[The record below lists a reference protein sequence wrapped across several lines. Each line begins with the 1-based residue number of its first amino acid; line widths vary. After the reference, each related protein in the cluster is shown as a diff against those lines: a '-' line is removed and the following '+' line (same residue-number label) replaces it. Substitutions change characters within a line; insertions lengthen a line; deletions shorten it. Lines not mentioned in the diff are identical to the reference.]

1 MTLRAVHRLE
11 PTPQRLFSRA
21 QARSGCPSIGSA
33 GLMVDRIS
41 NRVKG
46 LIPKLIT
53 RTNELVDVLD
63 SARSLASREGAT
75 RSSVRIFLPSFHS
88 LGKTREGKAL
98 ASFIHQFGTSESEG
112 SAERFEGLLPF
123 NSCGSSMMVAYF
135 GINSASR
142 MSPNRII
149 ELESNAAARASL
161 GLSSRPP
168 SEGYSIRPAGMQDV
182 PQLVEL
188 YSNIFSSYLV
198 ELNESSVSSM
208 VESTPTLVSVHSGRV
223 VAALAAEHACFEVDG
238 VGAVSMVEISEAA
251 TDAEHRGN
259 RLYSHM
265 IEMFLSTMDRDIGN
279 ENSVVYAETRAAH
292 PAAARGALLAGGIVS
307 GFLNK
312 HCTINA
318 VRDVQETGDYE
329 NLNVVHF
336 RGAQ

>member
-1 MTLRAVHRLE
+1 MRATHKPE
-11 PTPQRLFSRA
+11 ATPQRLFSRA

-46 LIPKLIT
+46 IIPKLLT
-53 RTNELVDVLD
+53 RTNELVDILD
-63 SARSLASREGAT
+63 STRFLASREGAT
-75 RSSVRIFLPSFHS
+75 RSSVRVFIPSFHS

-98 ASFIHQFGTSESEG
+98 ASFIHQFGTSNSEG

-123 NSCGSSMMVAYF
+123 KSGGQDMMVAYF
-135 GINSASR
+135 GINSPSR
-142 MSPNRII
+142 MSPQSILEI
-149 ELESNAAARASL
+149 EANAAARASL

-168 SEGYSIRPAGMQDV
+168 SEGYSVRPAVMQDV

-198 ELNESSVSSM
+198 ELNEKSLSSM

-238 VGAVSMVEISEAA
+238 VGALSMVEISEAA
-251 TDAEHRGN
+251 TDASHRGN
-259 RLYSHM
+259 RLYSQM
-265 IEMFLSTMDRDIGN
+265 IEIFLSTMDRDIGN

-292 PAAARGALLAGGIVS
+292 PAAARGALLAGGTIS

-318 VRDVQETGDYE
+318 VRDVQETGEYE

-336 RGAQ
+336 RGA